1 MKLIV
6 ITASLSSSVS
16 ELHLVHISAIQCN
29 NLKGCKTLR
38 SRLSGEARSASA
50 DAPSNHWLC
59 DAALL
64 LGLSSTKKMF
74 IITVATSSGQHY
86 SDRKIGM
93 LTKVKMLQVT
103 SDVCVGLEPF
113 QRSGLNEVVLVQATN
128 FTQQKQHL
136 CLGVVLRSLFSLR
149 SSTGV
154 VFFLLSAFCACCA
167 RFQQVAQKE
176 REASAVSALKNDKNS

>member
-1 MKLIV
+1 MVKQEAQV
-6 ITASLSSSVS
+6 PTHQAITGFVMRPFFLASHQQRKCSLSP
-16 ELHLVHISAIQCN
+16 LPLV
-29 NLKGCKTLR
+29 
-38 SRLSGEARSASA
+38 
-50 DAPSNHWLC
+50 
-59 DAALL
+59 
-64 LGLSSTKKMF
+64 LGS
-74 IITVATSSGQHY
+74 IILYY

-176 REASAVSALKNDKNS
+176 NKIIIKSIYGYNIL